1 MNTKLLLSSLICG
14 LCFTTVAAHANT
26 KSNTDQLAQKYVQVC
41 KSKKQG
47 DMVSFAQ
54 KGVIFNGVC
63 QPNDAGK
70 LVFQPPMPANNA
82 MPETQSKISETQS
95 APRPVSA
102 PMQAPMQH
110 QMMQQPPTMM
120 APSGDMDQTAP

>member
-14 LCFTTVAAHANT
+14 LCFTVAAHANT

-70 LVFQPPMPANNA
+70 LVFQPPMPASNA

-95 APRPVSA
+95 EPRPVSA
-102 PMQAPMQH
+102 PVQPMEMTPPPMEQSAPQIE
-110 QMMQQPPTMM
+110 
-120 APSGDMDQTAP
+120 QTAP

>member
-1 MNTKLLLSSLICG
+1 
-14 LCFTTVAAHANT
+14 
-26 KSNTDQLAQKYVQVC
+26 
-41 KSKKQG
+41 
-47 DMVSFAQ
+47 
-54 KGVIFNGVC
+54 
-63 QPNDAGK
+63 
-70 LVFQPPMPANNA
+70 

-110 QMMQQPPTMM
+110 QMMQQPPAMM